1 MLAAR
6 TAVAACAAV
15 AGITILRDGDHRRRG
30 SPVGDGGFKDDHRAC
45 NTTDG
50 TDAMSKLSNLLCN
63 LKNGKKVV
71 H

>member
-30 SPVGDGGFKDDHRAC
+30 SPVGDGGFKDDHRAR
-45 NTTDG
+45 N
-50 TDAMSKLSNLLCN
+50 TDAMSKLINLLCN